1 MIKLKESHDSFL
13 CYNLISG
20 GHIMD
25 VMETRLFERIK
36 DCVDKSV
43 KRDTLHEEV
52 EEYQDIIGK
61 LKKGQIVPGYSKDDI
76 SFYRMELTKLL
87 QQSRDAE
94 AELKDAK
101 RIYNNILSES
111 NINVITVVHGLVGNR
126 ITEIEDKIL
135 EDQTN
140 IYSKESLRD
149 SFSGDDT
156 MYLAL
161 VDSTISDSKKAVA
174 SLVKERAY
182 YNIYLLYLS
191 EAIGTVAPKAFEKK
205 LKGGT
210 TWEK

>member
-1 MIKLKESHDSFL
+1 
-13 CYNLISG
+13 
-20 GHIMD
+20 MD

-43 KRDTLHEEV
+43 KRDILHEEV
-52 EEYQDIIGK
+52 EEYQNIIGK

-76 SFYRMELTKLL
+76 SFYRMKLTKLL

-94 AELKDAK
+94 AELKNAK

-111 NINVITVVHGLVGNR
+111 NINVVTVVHGLVSNR

-149 SFSGDDT
+149 SFNGDDPV
-156 MYLAL
+156 YLAL
-161 VDSTISDSKKAVA
+161 VDSAIIDSKKAVA
-174 SLVKERAY
+174 SLVKERTY

>member
-1 MIKLKESHDSFL
+1 
-13 CYNLISG
+13 
-20 GHIMD
+20 MD

-61 LKKGQIVPGYSKDDI
+61 LKKGQIVPGYSKNDI
-76 SFYRMELTKLL
+76 SFYRMKLTKLL

-94 AELKDAK
+94 AELKDTK

-111 NINVITVVHGLVGNR
+111 NINVITVVHGLVSNR

-156 MYLAL
+156 VYLAL
-161 VDSTISDSKKAVA
+161 VDSAISDSKKAVA
-174 SLVKERAY
+174 SLVKERTY

-205 LKGGT
+205 LKGGI
-210 TWEK
+210 TWER

>member
-1 MIKLKESHDSFL
+1 
-13 CYNLISG
+13 
-20 GHIMD
+20 MD

-36 DCVDKSV
+36 DCVDKSI

-61 LKKGQIVPGYSKDDI
+61 LKKGQIVSGYSKDDI
-76 SFYRMELTKLL
+76 GFYRMKLTKLL

-94 AELKDAK
+94 TELKDTK

-111 NINVITVVHGLVGNR
+111 NINVITVVHGLVSNR
-126 ITEIEDKIL
+126 ITEIEDKVL

-140 IYSKESLRD
+140 IYSKELLRD
-149 SFSGDDT
+149 SFNGDDPV
-156 MYLAL
+156 YLAL
-161 VDSTISDSKKAVA
+161 VDSVISDSKKAVA

>member
-1 MIKLKESHDSFL
+1 
-13 CYNLISG
+13 
-20 GHIMD
+20 MD

-43 KRDTLHEEV
+43 KRDILHEEV

-76 SFYRMELTKLL
+76 SFYRMKLTKLL

-94 AELKDAK
+94 AELKNAK

-111 NINVITVVHGLVGNR
+111 NINVITVVHGLVSNR

-149 SFSGDDT
+149 SFNGDDPV
-156 MYLAL
+156 YLAL
-161 VDSTISDSKKAVA
+161 VDSAISDSKKAVA
-174 SLVKERAY
+174 SLVKERTY

>member
-1 MIKLKESHDSFL
+1 
-13 CYNLISG
+13 
-20 GHIMD
+20 MD

-52 EEYQDIIGK
+52 EEYQNIIGK

-76 SFYRMELTKLL
+76 SFYRMKLTKLL

-94 AELKDAK
+94 AELKDTK

-111 NINVITVVHGLVGNR
+111 NINVITVVRGLVSNR

-149 SFSGDDT
+149 SFNGDDPV
-156 MYLAL
+156 YLAL
-161 VDSTISDSKKAVA
+161 VDSAISDSKKAVA
-174 SLVKERAY
+174 ELVKERTY
-182 YNIYLLYLS
+182 YNIHLLYLS

>member
-1 MIKLKESHDSFL
+1 MILFL

-36 DCVDKSV
+36 DCVDKSI

-76 SFYRMELTKLL
+76 SFYRMKLTKLL

-94 AELKDAK
+94 AELKDTK

-111 NINVITVVHGLVGNR
+111 NINVITVVHGLVSNR

-135 EDQTN
+135 VDQTN

-149 SFSGDDT
+149 SFNGDDPV
-156 MYLAL
+156 YLAL
-161 VDSTISDSKKAVA
+161 VDSAISDSKKAVA

-205 LKGGT
+205 LKGVT

>member
-1 MIKLKESHDSFL
+1 
-13 CYNLISG
+13 
-20 GHIMD
+20 MD

-52 EEYQDIIGK
+52 EEYQNIIGK
-61 LKKGQIVPGYSKDDI
+61 LKKEQIVPGYSKDDI
-76 SFYRMELTKLL
+76 SFYRMKLTKLL

-94 AELKDAK
+94 TELKNAK

-111 NINVITVVHGLVGNR
+111 NINVITVVHGLVSNR

-156 MYLAL
+156 VYLAL
-161 VDSTISDSKKAVA
+161 VDSAISDSKKAVA
-174 SLVKERAY
+174 SLVKERTY

>member
-1 MIKLKESHDSFL
+1 
-13 CYNLISG
+13 
-20 GHIMD
+20 MD

-52 EEYQDIIGK
+52 EEYQNIIGK

-76 SFYRMELTKLL
+76 SFYRMKLTKLL

-94 AELKDAK
+94 AELKDTK

-111 NINVITVVHGLVGNR
+111 NINVITVVRGLVSNR

-135 EDQTN
+135 EAQTN
-140 IYSKESLRD
+140 IYSKDSLRA
-149 SFSGDDT
+149 SFNGDDPV
-156 MYLAL
+156 YLAL
-161 VDSTISDSKKAVA
+161 VDSAISDSKKAVA
-174 SLVKERAY
+174 ELVKERTY
-182 YNIYLLYLS
+182 YNIHLLYLS

>member
-1 MIKLKESHDSFL
+1 MILFL

-52 EEYQDIIGK
+52 EEYQNIIGK

-76 SFYRMELTKLL
+76 SFYRMKLTKLL

-94 AELKDAK
+94 AELKDTK

-111 NINVITVVHGLVGNR
+111 NINVITVVRGLVSNR

-135 EDQTN
+135 EAQTN
-140 IYSKESLRD
+140 IYSKDSLRA
-149 SFSGDDT
+149 SFNGDDPV
-156 MYLAL
+156 YLAL
-161 VDSTISDSKKAVA
+161 VDSAISDSKKAVA
-174 SLVKERAY
+174 ELVKERTY
-182 YNIYLLYLS
+182 YNIHLLYLS

>member
-1 MIKLKESHDSFL
+1 MILFL

-43 KRDTLHEEV
+43 KRDILHEEV
-52 EEYQDIIGK
+52 EEYQNIIGK

-76 SFYRMELTKLL
+76 SFYRMKLTKLL

-94 AELKDAK
+94 AELKNAK

-111 NINVITVVHGLVGNR
+111 NINVITVVHGLVSNR

-149 SFSGDDT
+149 SFNGDDPV
-156 MYLAL
+156 YLAL
-161 VDSTISDSKKAVA
+161 VDSSISDSKKAVA
-174 SLVKERAY
+174 SLVKERTY

-191 EAIGTVAPKAFEKK
+191 EAIGTVTPKAFEKK

>member
-1 MIKLKESHDSFL
+1 
-13 CYNLISG
+13 
-20 GHIMD
+20 MD

-52 EEYQDIIGK
+52 EEYQNIIGK

-76 SFYRMELTKLL
+76 SFYRMKLTNLL

-94 AELKDAK
+94 TELKNAK

-111 NINVITVVHGLVGNR
+111 NINVITVVHGLVSNR

-135 EDQTN
+135 ENQTN

-149 SFSGDDT
+149 SFSGDDPV
-156 MYLAL
+156 YLAL
-161 VDSTISDSKKAVA
+161 VDSSISDSKKAVA
-174 SLVKERAY
+174 SLVKERTY

>member
-1 MIKLKESHDSFL
+1 
-13 CYNLISG
+13 
-20 GHIMD
+20 MD

-76 SFYRMELTKLL
+76 SFYRMKLTKLL

-94 AELKDAK
+94 AELKDTK

-111 NINVITVVHGLVGNR
+111 NINVITVVRGLVSNR

-149 SFSGDDT
+149 SFSGDDPV
-156 MYLAL
+156 YLAL
-161 VDSTISDSKKAVA
+161 VDSAISDSKKAVA
-174 SLVKERAY
+174 ELVKERTY
-182 YNIYLLYLS
+182 YNIHLLYLS